1 MKEPSQVAGGGSN
14 GRKSFTQSK
23 TGRFLDRAEAQLK
36 ESKELG
42 QSTKKSIREARKA
55 LGGRKSK

>member
-1 MKEPSQVAGGGSN
+1 VAGGGSN